1 MSSLFVIYAEKVSA
15 GCVETRIVDTHSRQK
30 KPCSAANAD
39 GLSVHAATGVVAP
52 SNVKSERRRKLRQ
65 AQLLHLL
72 MLPISYE
79 ESR

>member
-15 GCVETRIVDTHSRQK
+15 GCVETLTVDTRSRRT
-30 KPCSAANAD
+30 KPCSARSVD
-39 GLSVHAATGVVAP
+39 GLSVHVATGVAAP
-52 SNVKSERRRKLRQ
+52 SNVKSERLRKLRQ

-72 MLPISYE
+72 MLPISCE